1 MMVISNTA
9 IRVIFYNVVRFVFFF
24 LMIRRPPRSTR
35 TATLFP
41 YTTLFRSA
49 DHAPQRDPP
58 EDARDP
64 GRRGRS
70 SDPKTAGRVVLP
82 VAAAPPP
89 SSRQGS
95 LRGDLSGLDRRGV
108 HSEGRPAGARLG

>member
-1 MMVISNTA
+1 MYCWIRNFSSVLSLGCCCISW
-9 IRVIFYNVVRFVFFF
+9 FFF
-24 LMIRRPPRSTR
+24 FIIRRPPSTTR
-35 TATLFP
+35 TDTLFP
-41 YTTLFRSA
+41 YTTLFRS
-49 DHAPQRDPP
+49 
-58 EDARDP
+58 RDP